1 MSMTPEEFWS
11 ILHDA
16 PEPEPVFY
24 RVYYNDDGTVICY
37 SMEDLPGKY
46 IDIDQPTYARSY
58 PNVRVINGKLVETVP
73 ATVTRKL
80 TPNGTGTSCDPWSIC
95 VIIDKEP
102 NIKWSVSTYESN

>member
-24 RVYYNDDGTVICY
+24 RVYYSDDGTVICY

-46 IDIDQPTYARSY
+46 INIDQTCY
-58 PNVRVINGKLVETVP
+58 VH
-73 ATVTRKL
+73 
-80 TPNGTGTSCDPWSIC
+80 
-95 VIIDKEP
+95 
-102 NIKWSVSTYESN
+102 